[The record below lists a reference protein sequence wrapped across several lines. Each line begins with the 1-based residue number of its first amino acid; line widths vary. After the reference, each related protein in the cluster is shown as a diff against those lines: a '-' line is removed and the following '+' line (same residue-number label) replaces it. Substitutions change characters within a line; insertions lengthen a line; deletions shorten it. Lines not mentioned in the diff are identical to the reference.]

1 MSPRQIVTEN
11 EVLIAAALWLHA
23 RGVLPLQCSV
33 ATGQGIDASA
43 CVELLRGQLSA
54 AGVPNDLLQLTSS
67 GPDFVGISL
76 REFWQL
82 ECKGAGSGAQ
92 ATQRNN
98 FDRALASVVSYYT
111 DSLPIMPDAFAALR
125 GAVPHLGL
133 ALPATLDYLRELRRR
148 VRQPL
153 RRRLNLWVLLYEP
166 EHKAIRAVTP
176 DTDI

>member
-1 MSPRQIVTEN
+1 VSPRQVVTEN

-23 RGVLPLQCSV
+23 RGVLPFQLSV
-33 ATGQGIDASA
+33 ATGRGSDASA
-43 CVELLRGQLSA
+43 GVELLRGQLGA
-54 AGVPNDLLQLTSS
+54 AGVPNDLLRLASS

-76 REFWQL
+76 HEFWQL
-82 ECKGAGSGAQ
+82 ECKGAGSGVQ

-98 FDRALASVVSYYT
+98 FDRALASVVSYYV
-111 DSLPIMPDAFAALR
+111 DSLPTIPDDLAVLR

-133 ALPATLDYLRELRRR
+133 ALPAMPDYLRELRRR

-166 EHKAIRAVTP
+166 EYKAIRAVTP
-176 DTDI
+176 DADI

>member
-1 MSPRQIVTEN
+1 VPN
-11 EVLIAAALWLHA
+11 A
-23 RGVLPLQCSV
+23 
-33 ATGQGIDASA
+33 
-43 CVELLRGQLSA
+43 LLRLA
-54 AGVPNDLLQLTSS
+54 SS
-67 GPDFVGISL
+67 DPDFVGISL

-111 DSLPIMPDAFAALR
+111 DSPPTMPDAFAALR

-148 VRQPL
+148 VHKPL
-153 RRRLNLWVLLYEP
+153 RRRLNLWILLYEP
-166 EHKAIRAVTP
+166 ESKTIRAVTP
-176 DTDI
+176 DADI